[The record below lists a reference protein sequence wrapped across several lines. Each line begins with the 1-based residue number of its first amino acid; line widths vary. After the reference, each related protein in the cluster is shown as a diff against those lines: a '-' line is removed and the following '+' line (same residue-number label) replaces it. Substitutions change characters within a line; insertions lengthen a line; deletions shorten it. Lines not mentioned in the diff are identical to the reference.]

1 VCRDKELWEVSD
13 GGVYLLREL
22 CSSEPEFALSM
33 VSHLADLAAMRH
45 FEHSHKLRETIWN
58 CVPTIAARLGKAPF
72 KACLELLLE
81 PMFND
86 LRCGNALCECAA
98 GKCVAALRAWL
109 GASIFAGRLEDW
121 QRRELETNPNVP
133 ANVVW
138 ENHMQEASQGPHVE
152 RSKAP
157 PRESLAERMKG
168 LPPGAPIP
176 NLLAR

>member
-1 VCRDKELWEVSD
+1 
-13 GGVYLLREL
+13 VYLLREL
-22 CSSEPEFALSM
+22 CLSEPEFALSM
-33 VSHLADLAAMRH
+33 VPHLADLAAMRH

-58 CVPTIAARLGKAPF
+58 CVPTIAARLGKSPF
-72 KACLELLLE
+72 RACLELLLE
-81 PMFND
+81 SMFND

-98 GKCVAALRAWL
+98 GKCIAALREWL
-109 GASIFAGRLEDW
+109 GASIFAGRLQDW
-121 QRRELETNPNVP
+121 QKRELETNPNVP

-138 ENHMQEASQGPHVE
+138 EHQEQDASQRAHVE
-152 RSKAP
+152 RPKGP